1 MKNNLTRWDKFEKG
15 LDNFG
20 NSFNAA
26 FDNFFRPMY
35 DGDMMRTDVKENDKE
50 YVLEIEVPGYDKKD
64 ISVDV
69 NDGYL
74 TVSAKKE
81 EKSEDEKHG
90 YILDPHGACGYRA
103 LEHQLEPGETGVFL
117 ETAHPAKFNS
127 VINDVIKTEVEIPE
141 RLAAF
146 MKGKKQSIEI
156 GNRFEDLKKFL
167 MTDK

>member
-35 DGDMMRTDVKENDKE
+35 DGDLMRTDVKENDKE

-90 YILDPHGACGYRA
+90 YIRQERTASCSRNYYVGDIDEDNVKAKYDN
-103 LEHQLEPGETGVFL
+103 GVL
-117 ETAHPAKFNS
+117 TVYVKKKEDK
-127 VINDVIKTEVEIPE
+127 PE
-141 RLAAF
+141 KVRTIT
-146 MKGKKQSIEI
+146 IE
-156 GNRFEDLKKFL
+156 
-167 MTDK
+167 

>member
-35 DGDMMRTDVKENDKE
+35 DGDMMRTDVKESDKE

-69 NDGYL
+69 TTDTL
-74 TVSAKKE
+74 PFPQRKK
-81 EKSEDEKHG
+81 K
-90 YILDPHGACGYRA
+90 RA
-103 LEHQLEPGETGVFL
+103 RT
-117 ETAHPAKFNS
+117 
-127 VINDVIKTEVEIPE
+127 
-141 RLAAF
+141 
-146 MKGKKQSIEI
+146 
-156 GNRFEDLKKFL
+156 
-167 MTDK
+167 